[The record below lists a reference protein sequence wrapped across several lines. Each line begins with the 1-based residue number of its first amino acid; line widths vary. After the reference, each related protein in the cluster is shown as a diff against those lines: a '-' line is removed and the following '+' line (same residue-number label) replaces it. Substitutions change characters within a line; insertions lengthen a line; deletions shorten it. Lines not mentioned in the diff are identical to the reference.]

1 MPHITTI
8 NDENYTVGLDKKG
21 KRAEI
26 VGIIDEYMGEDFS
39 KYVDEYISELEE
51 KSDEKYWKAHTDE
64 QAYEEELNEM
74 CSLLDELYGCF
85 NRIKQ
90 LARDR
95 YKTMPEWGYIA
106 ENAMKLID
114 KNR

>member
-8 NDENYTVGLDKKG
+8 NNENYTVGLDKKG
-21 KRAEI
+21 KRAEV

-64 QAYEEELNEM
+64 
-74 CSLLDELYGCF
+74 
-85 NRIKQ
+85 
-90 LARDR
+90 
-95 YKTMPEWGYIA
+95 
-106 ENAMKLID
+106 
-114 KNR
+114 